1 MTKRSSSVH
10 KLINDLNVRDKEGTI
25 LFIAATLLQRE
36 FVETIIPIQV
46 FGVLTALYYAD
57 VKSNSITSSWKGP
70 EDYQNAMMYT
80 LYDLAIEMFVFI
92 CSVVILRFMFPELNS
107 WRILRGL
114 IQTNFSPMVLIM
126 AACWMWMFAN
136 QCFYF
141 GMDPTFRQQHEQVA
155 HNLYLLVRTCVSY
168 STAVRFFSFQSISI
182 SKERNG
188 AS

>member
-141 GMDPTFRQQHEQVA
+141 GMDPTFGFEWVKCA
-155 HNLYLLVRTCVSY
+155 NDENATW
-168 STAVRFFSFQSISI
+168 
-182 SKERNG
+182 NG
-188 AS
+188 GFDWEC